1 MKDAGPVVK
10 THHPFGDPA
19 ATQYNQRDELMRE
32 LQRRATNP
40 HIPVFGREPRDPLA
54 PVSGEIAVP
63 VRHAWTA
70 VAAIL
75 FVVALAGCVAVAMLA

>member
-1 MKDAGPVVK
+1 MNQ

-19 ATQYNQRDELMRE
+19 ATQYHQRDELMRE

-40 HIPVFGREPRDPLA
+40 RMEPVVIDRLA

-63 VRHAWTA
+63 VRHGWTVA
-70 VAAIL
+70 AAIL
-75 FVVALAGCVAVAMLA
+75 MLVVLAACAGVAMLV